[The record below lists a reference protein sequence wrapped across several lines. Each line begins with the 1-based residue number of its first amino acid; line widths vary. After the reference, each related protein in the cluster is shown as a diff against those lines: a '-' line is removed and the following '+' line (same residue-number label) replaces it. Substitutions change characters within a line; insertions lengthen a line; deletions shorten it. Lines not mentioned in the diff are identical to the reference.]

1 MVLGLTTPT
10 VLLQS
15 GQVSRRNC
23 VLYNY
28 LYEVSYGVHN
38 TIRRRSVIPYQIVM
52 GMGRICINNV
62 SGR

>member
-1 MVLGLTTPT
+1 MVLGLTIPT

-28 LYEVSYGVHN
+28 LYGVWYGIHT
-38 TIRRRSVIPYQIVM
+38 TIHRKSAIPYHIVM
-52 GMGRICINNV
+52 GIGRICINNV